1 MFQLSVTK
9 HLDDP
14 RSCKLDHW
22 EIMVILP
29 WVNQLWLPSGNLTL
43 LNAIEHDLLKWWF
56 SIAIMITTY
65 DPWDLQGPCIISQP
79 QSVHTES
86 GWPGRPVSP
95 QSWGWSRSACPRYCR
110 PTSPPENSP
119 LGTRVSFFFGGR
131 NRSYLLCD
139 VESANL
145 LSRKIQMLAVEVAN
159 SLYIFLHL
167 LQVRS
172 FSKQLK
178 NQSPFKQKC
187 ERITGWPILLGILL
201 VCQKDGL
208 SKIVVYLLNPRA
220 QGFIFPMNNGQKL
233 KKLGH
238 GNGSETISPPTK
250 VGLSNIDI
258 DQYCGSR

>member
-43 LNAIEHDLLKWWF
+43 LNAIEIDLLKWWF

-119 LGTRVSFFFGGR
+119 LGTRVSFFFRWQKSVLPAVWCGECKSILEKSKCSQLKSPV
-131 NRSYLLCD
+131 RSTYF
-139 VESANL
+139 
-145 LSRKIQMLAVEVAN
+145 
-159 SLYIFLHL
+159 YIFSRFDHSVNSWKTSHPLN
-167 LQVRS
+167 
-172 FSKQLK
+172 K
-178 NQSPFKQKC
+178 NAK
-187 ERITGWPILLGILL
+187 G
-201 VCQKDGL
+201 
-208 SKIVVYLLNPRA
+208 
-220 QGFIFPMNNGQKL
+220 
-233 KKLGH
+233 
-238 GNGSETISPPTK
+238 
-250 VGLSNIDI
+250 
-258 DQYCGSR
+258 

>member
-1 MFQLSVTK
+1 MGQPTA
-9 HLDDP
+9 
-14 RSCKLDHW
+14 R
-22 EIMVILP
+22 LP
-29 WVNQLWLPSGNLTL
+29 AGNLTL
-43 LNAIEHDLLKWWF
+43 LNAIEHDLLMWWF

-145 LSRKIQMLAVEVAN
+145 LSRKIQMLAVEVAW
-159 SLYIFLHL
+159 LWCVWFYIFSMFDHSVNSWKTSHPLN
-167 LQVRS
+167 
-172 FSKQLK
+172 K
-178 NQSPFKQKC
+178 NAK
-187 ERITGWPILLGILL
+187 G
-201 VCQKDGL
+201 
-208 SKIVVYLLNPRA
+208 
-220 QGFIFPMNNGQKL
+220 
-233 KKLGH
+233 
-238 GNGSETISPPTK
+238 
-250 VGLSNIDI
+250 
-258 DQYCGSR
+258 